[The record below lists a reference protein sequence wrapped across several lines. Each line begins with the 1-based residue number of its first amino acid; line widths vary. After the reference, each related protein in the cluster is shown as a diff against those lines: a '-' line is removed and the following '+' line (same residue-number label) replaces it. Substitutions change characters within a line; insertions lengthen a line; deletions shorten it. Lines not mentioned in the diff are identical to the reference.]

1 MRSRLALILCA
12 AATLGTAC
20 TTPDVSQYAQE
31 RPVLDVTQF
40 FAGKTEAWGMFQKRS
55 GEIVKRFHVAL
66 EGHMSQDRF
75 VLHEAFR
82 YSDGTTQERTWT
94 LKREPDGTWRGEA
107 PDIVGT
113 ATGEAAGNVLRW
125 RYTLQLPVNGTVYDV
140 QFDDMMVLIDPQTM
154 INRARVTKFGFEV
167 GQVTLVFRRPSP

>member
-1 MRSRLALILCA
+1 MKPLVAMVLG
-12 AATLGTAC
+12 AATVLGTAC
-20 TTPDVSQYAQE
+20 TTPDVSLYAQD
-31 RPVLDVTQF
+31 RPILDVTQF

-66 EGHMSQDRF
+66 DGHMSQDQF
-75 VLHEAFR
+75 VLHEALR

-94 LKREPDGTWRGEA
+94 LKRLPDGTWRGEA

-113 ATGEAAGNVLRW
+113 ATGESAGNVLRW
-125 RYTLQLPVNGTVYDV
+125 RYTLQLPVDGKVYDV
-140 QFDDMMVLIDPQTM
+140 QFDDMMVLIDSQTM

-167 GQVTLVFRRPSP
+167 GQVTLVFRRPAP